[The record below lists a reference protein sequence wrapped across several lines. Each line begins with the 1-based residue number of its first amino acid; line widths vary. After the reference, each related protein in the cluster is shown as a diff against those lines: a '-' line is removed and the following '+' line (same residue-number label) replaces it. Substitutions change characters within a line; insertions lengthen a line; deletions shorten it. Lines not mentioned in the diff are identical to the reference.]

1 MTETHRMLTN
11 IGPSLS
17 SFPIKAISLPPST
30 PISPTTIDWNVAMDD
45 MNAEY
50 DFYWETKRFV
60 DFEELESWGLEEAVS
75 AGYYGSSSPDGVSSP
90 TPAREPPPA
99 TAPPPAK
106 TIAMERNRRKKL
118 DDKLYAL
125 RSIVPKIT
133 KMNKASIIKD
143 AIDYIV
149 QLQEEERQMEAE
161 ISELESKLKQ
171 ELTSVDDVAQYDN
184 LRLVHRKKKRTASA
198 LVSPNSP
205 PIQVV
210 DVTKHALPFPFSF
223 SLHFLVSDREQKTET
238 FSNSANDLFWW
249 HRVQL
254 KVTEVGEKTMVISI
268 TCNKKRDTMIKLCDL
283 FESFN
288 IKVITANITC
298 VAGSLLHTLFIQ
310 VL

>member
-1 MTETHRMLTN
+1 
-11 IGPSLS
+11 
-17 SFPIKAISLPPST
+17 
-30 PISPTTIDWNVAMDD
+30 MDD

-50 DFYWETKRFV
+50 NFYWETRRFM
-60 DFEELESWGLEEAVS
+60 DFEEQDSWGLDEAVS
-75 AGYYGSSSPDGVSSP
+75 GGYYGSSSPEGASSP
-90 TPAREPPPA
+90 PPPSTEPPPA
-99 TAPPPAK
+99 TAPPAAK

-171 ELTSVDDVAQYDN
+171 ELTSADDVAQHEN
-184 LRLVHRKKKRTASA
+184 LRLMQRKKKRTASA
-198 LVSPNSP
+198 LVLPNSP

-210 DVTKHALPFPFSF
+210 
-223 SLHFLVSDREQKTET
+223 E
-238 FSNSANDLFWW
+238 
-249 HRVQL
+249 L

-310 VL
+310 SDEMGSAQLKDEIETAIIRLDGPRSTSSSSY

>member
-1 MTETHRMLTN
+1 
-11 IGPSLS
+11 
-17 SFPIKAISLPPST
+17 
-30 PISPTTIDWNVAMDD
+30 MDD

-210 DVTKHALPFPFSF
+210 D
-223 SLHFLVSDREQKTET
+223 
-238 FSNSANDLFWW
+238 
-249 HRVQL
+249 L

-310 VL
+310 SDEMGSAQLKDKIETAITRIDGSWSTTSSSSY